1 MATLNTDLVA
11 LCADLDSNT
20 LKEIIDTSLS
30 DARLNNFLNMAWYTS
45 IPLSGKLNNCGGDGA
60 LCEIILL
67 LAAHFLTTYERQVK
81 SEGIAGEWSV
91 SFLGRDG
98 LGLDASL
105 YGQQAKVL
113 DCSGTLASAGLK
125 SVLIHVVDYEQL
137 LDLDDEN
144 QRWNV

>member
-1 MATLNTDLVA
+1 MAALNADLVA
-11 LCADLDSNT
+11 LCTDLDSNT

-30 DARLNNFLNMAWYTS
+30 DARLNNFINMGWYTS

-67 LAAHFLTTYERQVK
+67 LAAHFLTMYERQVK

-113 DCSGTLASAGLK
+113 DCSGTLASAGLR
-125 SVLIHVVDYEQL
+125 SVLIHVTDYDQL
-137 LDLDDEN
+137 LDLDDDG